1 MTIDTPKGLFQ
12 YQRFPFVIS
21 TVPALFQRIMESLL
35 QGLTKVCVYIDDI
48 LVAGV
53 GEEDQL
59 HNLAQV
65 LEPLESA
72 GPSLKKSKSVFMT
85 KLVEYLGHVIG
96 ANSLH
101 PFTSPIDVT
110 QNYVL

>member
-1 MTIDTPKGLFQ
+1 MTINTHKGLFQ
-12 YQRFPFVIS
+12 YQRLPFGIS
-21 TVPALFQRIMESLL
+21 TAPALFQRTMESLL

-65 LEPLESA
+65 VERLESA
-72 GPSLKKSKSVFMT
+72 GLSLKKLKCVFMT

-96 ANSLH
+96 ASGLH